1 MTEQTYSKM
10 YIAVLDEAPDY
21 MVPTLV
27 AHSVLTAHV
36 KFAEPKRL
44 EFGQPSNKEIYLD
57 WMQHSF
63 RKVTL
68 RVNRREFDKIRETLT
83 CHQGHENTICNGE
96 PSCLVVLPVRSDNV
110 PNVLKYAKL
119 WKPITGE

>member
-1 MTEQTYSKM
+1 MIDLYSKM

-27 AHSVLTAHV
+27 AHSILTAHQ
-36 KFAEPKRL
+36 KFETN
-44 EFGQPSNKEIYLD
+44 GIYHD
-57 WMQHSF
+57 WLHNSF

-68 RVNRREFDKIRETLT
+68 RVNRREFDKIRGTLA

-96 PSCLVVLPVRSDNV
+96 PSCLVVMPVYSDNV

-119 WKPITGE
+119 WKPNTGE